1 MDVFCTDAIME
12 QVYYESDHMLVVYN
26 KYPALP
32 GHSLVIPKRH
42 VETFMELSDTESF
55 DVTKTMRKIMPV
67 LTRIYG
73 SEGSYDMVVQNGP
86 YSGMSINHL
95 HIHLIPRK
103 KDDSY
108 QVDTSQLYEAI
119 SERKADM
126 SIHVSHE
133 VQRLREEF
141 GYSPKSKRGK

>member
-1 MDVFCTDAIME
+1 MPDVFCTDTIME
-12 QVYYESDHMLVVYN
+12 QVYYGSEHMLVVYN

-32 GHSLVIPKRH
+32 GHSMVIPKRH
-42 VETFMELSDTESF
+42 VEKFIDLNDAESY

-67 LTRIYG
+67 LTRLYG
-73 SEGSYDMVVQNGP
+73 SDGSYDMMVQNGP

-95 HIHLIPRK
+95 HIHVIPRK

-119 SERKADM
+119 ASKKVDM
-126 SIHVSHE
+126 SVHVNRE
-133 VQRLREEF
+133 IQLLRKEF
-141 GYSPKSKRGK
+141 DYAPRSKRG